1 MKRKRSPTRAT
12 HTHRIQTS
20 KLLATPAVPAIATAK
35 PCPDATLA
43 TARQDAAMAVDA
55 PPSETTASHGILA
68 GSVVKEAAPAP
79 RTLTAEESTTHE
91 NLRAPSLQY
100 GVVPL
105 TEHLVVPLL
114 QLGDGPLDRLLATQI
129 VGLEGD
135 DPRER
140 LWPPVAIVHE
150 PAEHLAICALA
161 IDLQNVDRPNLV
173 AQGEL
178 LEGPH
183 GHPLMR
189 HHLREV
195 DAFLGEPIFQL
206 RV

>member
-1 MKRKRSPTRAT
+1 
-12 HTHRIQTS
+12 
-20 KLLATPAVPAIATAK
+20 
-35 PCPDATLA
+35 
-43 TARQDAAMAVDA
+43 MAVDA
-55 PPSETTASHGILA
+55 PLSETTAPRGILA

-183 GHPLMR
+183 GHPLIR

-195 DAFLGEPIFQL
+195 DAFLSEPIFQL
-206 RV
+206 RVQFPEGARSASEPC